1 MTLTMPITEFRDR
14 LSAILDQV
22 ESGQQTVVIT
32 RRGHAQAVL
41 ISSAEFETLI
51 KQRQEPEPSFYVI
64 SQASLARIWE
74 HPDEDVYTWEDGEPL
89 KDLHLSF
96 Q

>member
-1 MTLTMPITEFRDR
+1 MIESAQTEATVTLVMPATEFRDR

-22 ESGQQTVVIT
+22 ESRQQT
-32 RRGHAQAVL
+32 
-41 ISSAEFETLI
+41 
-51 KQRQEPEPSFYVI
+51 EPSFYAI

-89 KDLHLSF
+89 TRSTPSF
-96 Q
+96 